1 MFELWSESMRTTV
14 LSRAAVLALSV
25 AVGACSDSTG
35 PAPREPGDLNV
46 VRLAAAAPPLL
57 SNSVTFTACRGQGVE
72 GRLFY
77 DNGSGGEGEEFARLK
92 IDSNTLLRRP
102 DGTLI
107 AQDECVDI
115 TMSVPDPSRLE
126 VELQPSGLSFNP
138 QDPAE
143 LQIEYAEAE
152 GITNDI
158 EAQLAIWRQESP
170 GAPYTR
176 IGTLILDDLDEAQAD
191 LLGFSRYALS
201 Y

>member
-1 MFELWSESMRTTV
+1 
-14 LSRAAVLALSV
+14 
-25 AVGACSDSTG
+25 
-35 PAPREPGDLNV
+35 
-46 VRLAAAAPPLL
+46 
-57 SNSVTFTACRGQGVE
+57 
-72 GRLFY
+72 
-77 DNGSGGEGEEFARLK
+77 
-92 IDSNTLLRRP
+92 
-102 DGTLI
+102 
-107 AQDECVDI
+107 VDI

-126 VELQPSGLSFNP
+126 VELQPSGLGFNP

-152 GITNDI
+152 GITTHI
-158 EAQLAIWRQESP
+158 EAQLASWRQESP